1 MSVEVAYAPALR
13 VRHPGPNHKGLSM
26 KVLLRSVSV
35 VMWAIAAFLVYAV
48 IHAIASPGGARVG
61 VAIGYVAGAIVLTA
75 VGVWLWRVRG
85 GSTKAPAPV
94 A

>member
-1 MSVEVAYAPALR
+1 
-13 VRHPGPNHKGLSM
+13 M

-35 VMWAIAAFLVYAV
+35 VMWAIAAFLIYAV
-48 IHAIASPGGARVG
+48 IHAVTSAGGARVG

-85 GSTKAPAPV
+85 GSNNAPAPV

>member
-1 MSVEVAYAPALR
+1 
-13 VRHPGPNHKGLSM
+13 M

-35 VMWAIAAFLVYAV
+35 VMWAIAAFLIYAV
-48 IHAIASPGGARVG
+48 IHAVTSAGGARVG

-85 GSTKAPAPV
+85 GRNNAPAPV

>member
-1 MSVEVAYAPALR
+1 
-13 VRHPGPNHKGLSM
+13 M
-26 KVLLRSVSV
+26 KILLRGVSV

-48 IHAIASPGGARVG
+48 IHAVASPGGARIG
-61 VAIGYVAGAIVLTA
+61 VAIGYIVGAIVLTA

-85 GSTKAPAPV
+85 GNPKAPAPV